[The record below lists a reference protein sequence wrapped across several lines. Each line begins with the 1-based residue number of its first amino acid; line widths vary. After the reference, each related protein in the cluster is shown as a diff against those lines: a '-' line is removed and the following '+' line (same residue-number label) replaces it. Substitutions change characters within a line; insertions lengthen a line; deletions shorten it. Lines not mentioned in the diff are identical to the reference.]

1 MVSRISLVASAL
13 AAAFLV
19 MVTVEVLVMGA
30 DYAIL
35 KMAAFMIEG
44 VGLLESGWAA
54 SHDGDLAIAAL
65 ALAAPVALW
74 VAAGCVRRGLV
85 IEATLAR
92 PVGRAPSANTT
103 AHA

>member
-13 AAAFLV
+13 AAAFMV

-30 DYAIL
+30 NFAIL
-35 KMAAFMIEG
+35 KVAAAMIEG
-44 VGLLESGWAA
+44 VGLLENGWAV
-54 SHDGDLAIAAL
+54 SHDGGLAVAAL

-74 VAAGCVRRGLV
+74 IGAGCVRRGLD

-92 PVGRAPSANTT
+92 PVGRARSATAMPSA
-103 AHA
+103 